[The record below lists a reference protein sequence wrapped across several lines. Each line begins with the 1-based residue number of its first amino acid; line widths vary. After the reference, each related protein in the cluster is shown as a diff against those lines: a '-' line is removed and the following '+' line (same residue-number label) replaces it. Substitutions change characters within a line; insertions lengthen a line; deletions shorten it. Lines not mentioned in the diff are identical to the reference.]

1 MVIRVTVSLICSV
14 FGALTISVTTCNVQR
29 PPGWVEGVCR
39 HHVELIWL
47 LSVPLL
53 LGLTYATVA
62 KRAFRR
68 HIGTVLLGVG
78 IYGVVH
84 AVQTHIW
91 WVWVLSFCALAAAAG
106 YFQKS
111 PLGVGVLSLFPGT
124 VFLLMAGYCCYAVSQ
139 RDA

>member
-1 MVIRVTVSLICSV
+1 VKMVIRVTVSLICSV
-14 FGALTISVTTCNVQR
+14 FGALTISVTTCNAQR
-29 PPGWVEGVCR
+29 RPGWVEGVCR

-53 LGLTYATVA
+53 LGLTYATWA
-62 KRAFRR
+62 QP
-68 HIGTVLLGVG
+68 L
-78 IYGVVH
+78 
-84 AVQTHIW
+84 
-91 WVWVLSFCALAAAAG
+91 VWVLALAYTGAWVYGIYLAAAAG